1 MAGKCGGW
9 TRGTGGPKKR
19 LRYLGEHILGDGPQP
34 VAATVSVVCES
45 FGCLPSE
52 VMDEDWKLIRDI
64 LDYRL
69 LMSAKD
75 QHNNDASKMHPS
87 QVALWTEM
95 VEAVESDG

>member
-1 MAGKCGGW
+1 
-9 TRGTGGPKKR
+9 
-19 LRYLGEHILGDGPQP
+19 
-34 VAATVSVVCES
+34 
-45 FGCLPSE
+45 
-52 VMDEDWKLIRDI
+52 MDEDWKLVRDI